1 MPNPIDARLRV
12 MHVDDAIRTRRTI
25 KELRDEP
32 VAAATVRELLELAVQ
47 APNHHLTEPWR
58 FWVLGPATIER
69 LVEATG
75 DRKLRR
81 SHTAIVVG
89 MSVSDDPHVAH
100 EDEAACAAAIQTL
113 MLAATARGLASYW
126 RTPGV
131 FGLPAFAATIGAPP
145 ETRFVGLVHLGEPS
159 QEAPDAPFR
168 SADPVTTW
176 LD

>member
-1 MPNPIDARLRV
+1 

-25 KELRDEP
+25 KDLRDAP
-32 VAAATVRELLELAVQ
+32 VDAGTVRELLELAVQ
-47 APNHHLTEPWR
+47 APNHHLTQPWR
-58 FWVLGPATIER
+58 FWVIGPVTIER

-81 SHTAIVVG
+81 SRTAIVVG
-89 MSVSDDPHVAH
+89 MPVDDDPHVAQ

-131 FGLPAFAATIGAPP
+131 FGLPAFAATLGAPP

-159 QEAPDAPFR
+159 QDAPEAPYRDA
-168 SADPVTTW
+168 DDVTSW

>member
-1 MPNPIDARLRV
+1 
-12 MHVDDAIRTRRTI
+12 MHVDHAIRTRRTI
-25 KELRDEP
+25 KDLRDEP
-32 VAAATVRELLELAVQ
+32 VDAATVRELLELAVQ

-81 SHTAIVVG
+81 SRTAVVVG
-89 MSVSDDPHVAH
+89 MVVNADAQIAK

-131 FGLPAFAATIGAPP
+131 FALPAFAATIGAPP

-159 QEAPDAPFR
+159 HDAPEAPYR
-168 SADPVTTW
+168 SADRVTTW
-176 LD
+176 LA